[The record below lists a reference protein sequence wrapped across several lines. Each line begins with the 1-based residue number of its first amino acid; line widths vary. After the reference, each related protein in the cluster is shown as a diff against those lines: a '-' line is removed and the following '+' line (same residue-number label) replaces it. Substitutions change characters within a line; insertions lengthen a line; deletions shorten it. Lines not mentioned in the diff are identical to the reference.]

1 MYVCVCTFV
10 SDKDVYSGF
19 SAGHHSLSFLSSC
32 FSVPSCIQCRANR
45 KQEVILN
52 QIINDDNK
60 MTLKTNRFT
69 CKYTHFTLSF
79 CSSF

>member
-10 SDKDVYSGF
+10 SDKDVYASF
-19 SAGHHSLSFLSSC
+19 SAGHHSFSFLSPR
-32 FSVPSCIQCRANR
+32 FSVPPAGRANR